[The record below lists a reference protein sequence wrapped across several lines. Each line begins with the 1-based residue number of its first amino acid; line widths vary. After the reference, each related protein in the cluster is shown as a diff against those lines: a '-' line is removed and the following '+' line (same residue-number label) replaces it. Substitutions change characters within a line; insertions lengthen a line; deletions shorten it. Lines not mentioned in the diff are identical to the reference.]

1 MFIKEPKQK
10 ILVSFSGGETSAFMI
25 NWLLKNKP
33 EYDLKFIFANTGE
46 ENEETLIFVKKCAE
60 FFNIDITWV
69 EYDDTI
75 TGEIIEDY
83 SNAKGGYKI
92 VDFDTAYRSHDPIE
106 ISNGW
111 QNHPFRKYIRKFGI
125 PNPQNMSCTRELKE
139 RPINRY
145 MADFGWKPSEY
156 DKAIGIRADELNRV
170 GNHYYPLIKLHIT
183 KPMVNAF
190 WEKMPFRLELKGW
203 MGNCK
208 VCWKK
213 SIRKLI
219 TIARYHPEWFAF
231 FKIMEDEYGDYLKPE
246 REKQRPKIS
255 FPIRFFRENKS
266 VEDIFVMAKD
276 TSIEDAVDDRLDTNY
291 QMSIYHDGTEL
302 DIVSGC
308 VESCN
313 AFN

>member
-1 MFIKEPKQK
+1 MIKNPKNK
-10 ILVSFSGGETSAFMI
+10 ILVSFSGGETSAYMI

-33 EYDLKFIFANTGE
+33 EHEYKFVFANTGE
-46 ENEETLIFVKKCAE
+46 ENEETLIFVQQCAE

-69 EYDDTI
+69 QYERL
-75 TGEIIEDY
+75 GFKEVNFE
-83 SNAKGGYKI
+83 
-92 VDFDTAYRSHDPIE
+92 TAYRSHDPEE
-106 ISNGW
+106 IKNGW
-111 QNHPFRKYIRKFGI
+111 PNHPFRKYIQEFGI
-125 PNPQNMSCTRELKE
+125 PNMQNMSCTRELKE
-139 RPINRY
+139 YPINRY
-145 MADFGWKPSEY
+145 MSANGWKPSGY
-156 DKAIGIRADELNRV
+156 DKAIGIRADELDRV
-170 GNHYYPLIKLHIT
+170 GNLYYPLLKIMAT
-183 KPMVNAF
+183 KQMINAF
-190 WEKMPFRLELKGW
+190 WSKMPFRLKLKGW

-231 FKIMEDEYGDYLKPE
+231 FKVMEDEFGDYLKE
-246 REKQRPKIS
+246 GREKQRDNIV

-266 VEDIFVMAKD
+266 VAEIFEMAKD
-276 TSIEDAVDDRLDTNY
+276 ESIEDAKDDSVDINY

-302 DIVSGC
+302 DVVSGC